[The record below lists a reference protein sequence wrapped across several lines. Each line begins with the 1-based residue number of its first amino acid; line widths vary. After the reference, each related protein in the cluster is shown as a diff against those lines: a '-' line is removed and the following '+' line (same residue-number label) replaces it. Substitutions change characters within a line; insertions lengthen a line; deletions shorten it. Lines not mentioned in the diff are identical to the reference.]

1 VTTLESRT
9 GKLEEWKRIID
20 STSDLISVHD
30 SDFNIVV
37 ANKAFAEIARL
48 PLPDVIGRKCYEVIH
63 GANEPPPH
71 CPHRQA
77 LLTNSP
83 VTGELYERR
92 LEKHLLVSVSP
103 INNEKREVIGSL
115 HIIKDVTEREREMA
129 ELQKH
134 RDRLEELMSTRTIEL
149 IKAHEQLKREM
160 EERRRAEEAVKNRD
174 RILGEAL
181 RIAKLS
187 SYEWDMTTGEVV
199 GSDEGYNIVGLPI
212 KSSVDFSQVVDLI
225 HPDDR
230 SALLSVIDRAI
241 TTPDTPTEIEC
252 RIIRQN
258 DGQERYVHIKGEVSF
273 DEEGTPCRI
282 TGMFQDITARKK
294 TERALLAAQEELK
307 KKEEH
312 LLEAQRI
319 GHIGSYEWDM
329 AKDEIVGSDE
339 AYRIFGLEP
348 RTLRSA
354 DIVARIHPDEVGKLT
369 DMELHTLKRPA
380 GHLELGYWI
389 VRPDGSKRFIFQIGE
404 VSLDEK
410 GLPIRMVG
418 VFQDIT
424 VRKQA
429 EEMLRMSEAALLES
443 RNDLR
448 RLAGRLI
455 LKEEEERHQMAIE
468 LEGDFAR
475 RLTAIAAE
483 TKELENESQQQLDRK
498 TRSRIRALRKQIA
511 EVASDL
517 HQLSR
522 LLHPATLEKAGLAKA
537 AQMECHRFLK
547 QGKIQVEFS
556 ADDLPDDI
564 PGTIAL
570 SLFRIMQLALD
581 GVVRHAQ
588 AKKVT
593 VALSYEDNMLALSVK
608 DDGIGF
614 DATGAQAKR
623 YGLATMSER
632 ARLING
638 DFLVESEPG
647 KGTCIAVKVP
657 LKHAEATVEQKVP
670 KLSQRQIDVLRLLA
684 EGRSAK
690 EIAAALEISSK
701 TVEFHKYRMMQ
712 NLSLKTAADLIRFA
726 VKHNLVPS

>member
-1 VTTLESRT
+1 MKTSDSKT

-20 STSDLISVHD
+20 SSSDLISVHD
-30 SDFNIVV
+30 SDFNIVI
-37 ANKAFAEIARL
+37 ANKTFADVVRL
-48 PLPDVIGRKCYEVIH
+48 PLADIIGRKCYDVIH
-63 GANEPPPH
+63 GATEPPPH

-83 VTGELYERR
+83 VTEEFYEPR
-92 LEKHLLVSVSP
+92 LGKHLLVSASP
-103 INNEKREVIGSL
+103 INDEKQEVIGSL
-115 HIIKDVTEREREMA
+115 HIVKDVTERQKEIA

-149 IKAHEQLKREM
+149 IKAHEQLKKEM
-160 EERRRAEEAVKNRD
+160 EERRRAEEAVQNQD

-187 SYEWDMTTGEVV
+187 SYEWDMATGEVI
-199 GSDEGYNIVGLPI
+199 GSDEGYNTVGLPI
-212 KSSVDFSQVVDLI
+212 GSALDFSAVIDII

-230 SALLSVIDRAI
+230 SALLSVIDRAVK
-241 TTPDTPTEIEC
+241 TPETPTEIEC

-258 DGQERYVHIKGEVSF
+258 DGKERYVHIKGEVSF
-273 DEEGTPCRI
+273 DEEGKPCRI
-282 TGMFQDITARKK
+282 TGMFQDITERKK
-294 TERALLAAQEELK
+294 TEKALLATQEELK
-307 KKEEH
+307 KKEDH

-329 AKDEIVGSDE
+329 VKDEIVGSNE

-348 RTLRSA
+348 RTITSA
-354 DIVARIHPDEVGKLT
+354 DIVARIHPDDVERVANK
-369 DMELHTLKRPA
+369 ELRTLKRPG
-380 GHLELGYWI
+380 GHLEIGYWI
-389 VRPDGSKRFIFQIGE
+389 VRPDGAKRFLFQIGE

-410 GLPIRMVG
+410 GVPVRMVG

-448 RLAGRLI
+448 KLAGRLI
-455 LKEEEERHQMAIE
+455 LKEEEERHQMAVE
-468 LEGDFAR
+468 LEGDFAQ
-475 RLTAIAAE
+475 RLTAIAVDI
-483 TKELENESQQQLDRK
+483 KELEEESQEHLDRK
-498 TRSRIRALRKQIA
+498 ARARIRALRKQIA
-511 EVASDL
+511 EVAGDA

-537 AQMECHRFLK
+537 AQTECYRFLK
-547 QGKIQVEFS
+547 QGKIQLEFN
-556 ADDLPDDI
+556 AEGLPDDI

-570 SLFRIMQLALD
+570 SLFRIMQMALD
-581 GVVRHAQ
+581 SVVRHAQ
-588 AKKVT
+588 AKKSTVT
-593 VALSYEDNMLALSVK
+593 LSYEDDMLVLSVK
-608 DDGIGF
+608 DDGVGF
-614 DATGAQAKR
+614 NVSGVQTKS
-623 YGLATMSER
+623 YSLATMSER
-632 ARLING
+632 TRLING
-638 DFLVESEPG
+638 SFSVESEPG
-647 KGTCIAVKVP
+647 KGTCITVKVP
-657 LKHAEATVEQKVP
+657 LKHTEATVEQKAP

-690 EIAAALEISSK
+690 EIAAILEISSK

-726 VKHNLVPS
+726 VKHNLVSP

>member
-1 VTTLESRT
+1 MKTSDSIT

-20 STSDLISVHD
+20 SASDLVSIHD

-37 ANKAFAEIARL
+37 ANKAFAEVAGL
-48 PLPDVIGRKCYEVIH
+48 PLAGIVGRKCYDVVH
-63 GANEPPPH
+63 GATEPPSH
-71 CPHRQA
+71 CPHRKA

-83 VTGELYERR
+83 ITEEFFEPR
-92 LEKHLLVSVSP
+92 LGKHLLVSVSP
-103 INNEKREVIGSL
+103 ISDEKQKVIGSL
-115 HIIKDVTEREREMA
+115 HIVKDVTERQKEMA

-149 IKAHEQLKREM
+149 IKAHEQLKKEM
-160 EERRRAEEAVKNRD
+160 EERRRAEDAVKERD

-199 GSDEGYNIVGLPI
+199 GADEGDNIVGLQPGSCI
-212 KSSVDFSQVVDLI
+212 DFSQVMELV

-230 SALLSVIDRAI
+230 NALLSTIERAVEAPEI
-241 TTPDTPTEIEC
+241 PGEIEC

-273 DEEGTPCRI
+273 DEEGRPCRI
-282 TGMFQDITARKK
+282 TGMFQDITERKK
-294 TERALLAAQEELK
+294 AEKALLAAQDALK
-307 KKEEH
+307 KKEDH

-329 AKDEIVGSDE
+329 VKDEIVGSDE
-339 AYRIFGLEP
+339 AYRIFGLE
-348 RTLRSA
+348 RRMLKSA
-354 DIVARIHPDEVGKLT
+354 DIVALIHPDDVERVANKQLK
-369 DMELHTLKRPA
+369 TLKRPG
-380 GHLELGYWI
+380 GHLEIGYWI
-389 VRPDGSKRFIFQIGE
+389 VRPDGAKRYLFQIGE
-404 VSLDEK
+404 VSLDEQ
-410 GLPIRMVG
+410 GLPVRMVG

-424 VRKQA
+424 ARKQA

-468 LEGDFAR
+468 LEGDFAQ
-475 RLTAIAAE
+475 RLTAIAVE
-483 TKELENESQQQLDRK
+483 IKKLEEESQQQLDRK
-498 TRSRIRALRKQIA
+498 ARTRMRTLRKQIA
-511 EVASDL
+511 EVAGNA

-522 LLHPATLEKAGLAKA
+522 LLHPATLEKEGLAKA
-537 AQMECHRFLK
+537 AQMECYRFLK
-547 QGKIQVEFS
+547 QGRIQVEFN
-556 ADDLPDDI
+556 ANHLPDDI
-564 PGTIAL
+564 PGTIAI

-581 GVVRHAQ
+581 NIVRHAQ
-588 AKKVT
+588 AKKGTVT
-593 VALSYEDNMLALSVK
+593 LLYEDDALALSVK

-614 DATGAQAKR
+614 DVTRAQTTS
-623 YGLATMSER
+623 YSLGTMSER

-638 DFLVESEPG
+638 SFSVESEPG

-657 LKHAEATVEQKVP
+657 LKQVETPLEQKVP
-670 KLSQRQIDVLRLLA
+670 KLSQRQVDVLRLLA

-690 EIAAALEISSK
+690 EVAAVLEISSK
-701 TVEFHKYRMMQ
+701 TVEFHKYRLMQ
-712 NLSLKTAADLIRFA
+712 NLGLKTAAELIRFA
-726 VKHNLVPS
+726 VKHNLVSP